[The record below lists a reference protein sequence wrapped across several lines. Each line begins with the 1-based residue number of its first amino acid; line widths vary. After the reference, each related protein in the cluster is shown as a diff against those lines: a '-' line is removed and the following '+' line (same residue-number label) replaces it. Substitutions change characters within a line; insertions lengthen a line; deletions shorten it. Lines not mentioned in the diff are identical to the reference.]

1 MIIPFLHRALVK
13 PKQVETK
20 TESGIILSVN
30 EKREQTAAE
39 EGTIIAV
46 GDTFGEAYNAK
57 YIPQPGD
64 RIYFARYSGKW
75 VKNELGE
82 DLVLLND
89 EDVVAIIKDN

>member
-1 MIIPFLHRALVK
+1 MIIPYLHRALVK

-20 TESGIILSVN
+20 TESGIILSIN
-30 EKREQTAAE
+30 ERREQTAAE

-46 GDTFGEAYNAK
+46 GDTFGETYNAK
-57 YIPQPGD
+57 YIPKPGD

-75 VKNELGE
+75 VKDESGE